1 MQEQY
6 ENKYFQKR
14 NDIFENDYSYIVQ
27 SANYT
32 FSQKANILRSQS
44 QIEKKLYEKNF
55 DRYEASYYKK
65 SKPSKPKSVI

>member
-44 QIEKKLYEKNF
+44 QIEKKLYEKISI
-55 DRYEASYYKK
+55 ATKPATIKK